1 MLSKLPLSHTFM
13 LLRII
18 IFSESTNKNKKN
30 KGCDIFFA
38 SKILY
43 NKGIMVKYPWF
54 LWIKG
59 RGVSH
64 DFFHF

>member
-1 MLSKLPLSHTFM
+1 MVISPFYQ
-13 LLRII
+13 II
-18 IFSESTNKNKKN
+18 EKYMVDWKISAENKKN